1 MSAVASIELTLT
13 NAIRD
18 VISAATR
25 PVPAGVP
32 IRAMFDAEPVERPF
46 IVAIADAGESLHPKV
61 RRITLSLRVR
71 YQADAT
77 TAAIATGY
85 LHACAAALMARAA
98 ALATALATAGLKI
111 MVFTPADFTGENE
124 DARGRFSELVWAVT
138 LTTTPIPVP
147 PTP

>member
-32 IRAMFDAEPVERPF
+32 IRAMFDPEPVERPF
-46 IVAIADAGESLHPKV
+46 MVAIADAGESLHPRV
-61 RRITLSLRVR
+61 RRITLALRVR

-77 TAAIATGY
+77 TAAVATGY
-85 LHACAAALMARAA
+85 LHACAAALMARAT
-98 ALATALATAGLKI
+98 ALATALAAAKLKI
-111 MVFTPADFTGENE
+111 MVFTPGEFTGENE
-124 DARGRFSELVWAVT
+124 DDRGRYSELTWTVT
-138 LTTTPIPVP
+138 LTNIPTP